1 MQHLLDGR
9 CLEEDGIYF
18 KVRQLGCTILQTT
31 LLQDNKS
38 PQKTKTNKIK
48 TNLEKKHCCSRKVAE
63 KYNLKITA
71 AEY

>member
-48 TNLEKKHCCSRKVAE
+48 TNLLKKTLLLQKSGGKV
-63 KYNLKITA
+63 
-71 AEY
+71 

>member
-48 TNLEKKHCCSRKVAE
+48 TNLEKKT
-63 KYNLKITA
+63 LL
-71 AEY
+71 